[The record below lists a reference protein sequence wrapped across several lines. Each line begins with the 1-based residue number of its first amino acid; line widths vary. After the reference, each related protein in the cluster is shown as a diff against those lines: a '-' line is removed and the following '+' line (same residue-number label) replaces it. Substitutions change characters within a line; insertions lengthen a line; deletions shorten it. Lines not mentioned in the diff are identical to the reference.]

1 VTTSE
6 WMDEKLAAR
15 WTAADSL
22 KELLVLP
29 RRISATVIAAD
40 RPGTALVVDV
50 GSGPGDYLSTMLDTF
65 PAARGVW
72 TDVSPAMADIARPAL
87 AAYRDRVEFRLVDLE
102 DLSPLPEQADVITTS
117 RASHHFDADT
127 LARFYASAADHLAPG
142 GWLVNLDHVLSPG
155 AWDRRLRDAR
165 AAMIPPKQ
173 DGTGH
178 SHDKPLPMVEEHL
191 AALAAAGFDADREFR
206 APRPRTAAH
215 QDTDARPTRTDMQR

>member
-1 VTTSE
+1 MTTSE

-22 KELLVLP
+22 KDMLVVP
-29 RRISATVIAAD
+29 RRISATVVAAD

-72 TDVSPAMADIARPAL
+72 TDVSPAMEDIARPAL
-87 AAYRDRVEFRLVDLE
+87 AGYGDRVDFRIVDLE
-102 DLSPLPEQADVITTS
+102 DLSPLPARSDVITTS
-117 RASHHFDADT
+117 RASHHFDAAT
-127 LARFYASAADHLAPG
+127 LARFYTSAAEHLAPG

-178 SHDKPLPMVEEHL
+178 SHDKPLPTVDAHL
-191 AALAAAGFDADREFR
+191 AGLAAAGFEDVAMPWRSFY
-206 APRPRTAAH
+206 TVLFM
-215 QDTDARPTRTDMQR
+215 ARKSG

>member
-1 VTTSE
+1 MTTSE

-65 PAARGVW
+65 PAARGLW

-87 AAYRDRVEFRLVDLE
+87 AGYRDRVEFRLVDLE
-102 DLSPLPEQADVITTS
+102 DLSPLPERADVITTS

-127 LARFYASAADHLAPG
+127 LAGFYASAAGHLAPG

-155 AWDRRLRDAR
+155 AWDRRLRNAR

-191 AALAAAGFDADREFR
+191 AALAAAGFEDVAMPWRSFY
-206 APRPRTAAH
+206 TVLLM
-215 QDTDARPTRTDMQR
+215 ARKSG

>member
-1 VTTSE
+1 MSTSE
-6 WMDEKLAAR
+6 WMDEKLAVR

-127 LARFYASAADHLAPG
+127 LARFYASAAGHLAPG
-142 GWLVNLDHVLSPG
+142 GWLVNLDHVLSAK

-191 AALAAAGFDADREFR
+191 AALAAAGFDDVAMPWRSFY
-206 APRPRTAAH
+206 TVLFM
-215 QDTDARPTRTDMQR
+215 ARKAG

>member
-1 VTTSE
+1 MTTSE

-22 KELLVLP
+22 KEMLVVP
-29 RRISATVIAAD
+29 RRISATVVAAD

-72 TDVSPAMADIARPAL
+72 TDVSPAMEDIARPAL
-87 AAYRDRVEFRLVDLE
+87 AGYGGRVDFRIVDLE
-102 DLSPLPEQADVITTS
+102 DLSPLPARSDVITTS
-117 RASHHFDADT
+117 RASHHFDAAT
-127 LARFYASAADHLAPG
+127 LARFYTSAAEHLAPG

-165 AAMIPPKQ
+165 AAMIPKKKE
-173 DGTGH
+173 GH
-178 SHDKPLPMVEEHL
+178 RAQPRQ
-191 AALAAAGFDADREFR
+191 AAAHARGAPGR
-206 APRPRTAAH
+206 AGRGRL
-215 QDTDARPTRTDMQR
+215 R

>member
-1 VTTSE
+1 MTTSE

-65 PAARGVW
+65 PAATGVW

-87 AAYRDRVEFRLVDLE
+87 AGYRDRVEFRLVDLE

-127 LARFYASAADHLAPG
+127 LARFYASAAGHLAPG

-191 AALAAAGFDADREFR
+191 AALAAAGFEDVAMPWRSFY
-206 APRPRTAAH
+206 TVLFM
-215 QDTDARPTRTDMQR
+215 ARKSG

>member
-1 VTTSE
+1 MTTSE

-22 KELLVLP
+22 KELLILP

-65 PAARGVW
+65 LAARGVW

-87 AAYRDRVEFRLVDLE
+87 AGYRDRVEFRLVDLE
-102 DLSPLPEQADVITTS
+102 DLSPLPEQVDVITTS

-127 LARFYASAADHLAPG
+127 LARFYASAAGHLAPG

-191 AALAAAGFDADREFR
+191 AALAAAGFEDVAMPWRSFY
-206 APRPRTAAH
+206 TVLFM
-215 QDTDARPTRTDMQR
+215 ARKSG

>member
-1 VTTSE
+1 MTTSE

-65 PAARGVW
+65 PAATGVW

-87 AAYRDRVEFRLVDLE
+87 AGYRDRVEFRLVDLE
-102 DLSPLPEQADVITTS
+102 DLSPLPEQVDVITTS

-127 LARFYASAADHLAPG
+127 LARFYASAAGHLAPG

-191 AALAAAGFDADREFR
+191 AALAAAGFEDVAMPWRSFY
-206 APRPRTAAH
+206 TVLFM
-215 QDTDARPTRTDMQR
+215 ARKSG

>member
-1 VTTSE
+1 MTTSE

-65 PAARGVW
+65 PAATGVW

-87 AAYRDRVEFRLVDLE
+87 AGYRDRVEFRLVDLE

-127 LARFYASAADHLAPG
+127 LARFYASAAGHLAPG

-191 AALAAAGFDADREFR
+191 AGLAAAGFEDVAMPWRSFY
-206 APRPRTAAH
+206 TVLFM
-215 QDTDARPTRTDMQR
+215 ARKSG

>member
-1 VTTSE
+1 MTTSE

-72 TDVSPAMADIARPAL
+72 TDVSPAMAEIARPAL
-87 AAYRDRVEFRLVDLE
+87 AGYRDRVEFRLVDLE

-127 LARFYASAADHLAPG
+127 LARFYASAAGHLAPG

-191 AALAAAGFDADREFR
+191 AALAAAGFEDVAMPWRSFY
-206 APRPRTAAH
+206 TVLFM
-215 QDTDARPTRTDMQR
+215 ARKSG